1 MVNLIEFILG
11 GAPQLTNWIGKI
23 IYWMYEGI
31 GNFGWTVVVFTIALK
46 LLLSPLDFWQK
57 AVTRKNN
64 KALKRM
70 KPELEKLKKNF
81 GGNPQVMQQKQMEL
95 YKKEGYSML
104 GSCLPTLLTL
114 AIFFVVFS
122 GFNAAVRYE
131 NQVLLHNLA
140 ETYRV
145 EIIDANIE
153 DIDQMDTIMLNAY
166 NEGKGNQ
173 KWLWVENVF
182 MPDSWADVVPSLD
195 TYVGTG
201 LGKLNSKLPDNA
213 NFVVPSKY
221 QGSVYNA
228 LLEPAMRV
236 YNKTKFFDL
245 KHWNGYL
252 ILPLLSVI
260 LSLVS
265 NKLMKG
271 SQPEQPPQYDKDGKE
286 VNTANTMKYMTL
298 MMPVM
303 IGVFAVFYSAAF
315 SIYMFTNSLITVL
328 FNLGYN
334 VVTGKIDKKEEEMLL
349 RNTFKR

>member
-1 MVNLIEFILG
+1 MADLIAIFIN
-11 GAPQLTNWIGKI
+11 APELTNPIGKL

-64 KALKRM
+64 KALKHM
-70 KPELEKLKKNF
+70 KPELDALKKKF
-81 GGNPQVMQQKQMEL
+81 GANPQIMQQKQMEL

-114 AIFFVVFS
+114 VLFLVVFT

-131 NQVLLHNLA
+131 NQMLVNNLA
-140 ETYRV
+140 EHYRT
-145 EIIDANIE
+145 EIIGGG
-153 DIDQMDTIMLNAY
+153 IDDVDEIDGIMLEKY
-166 NEGKGNQ
+166 NEYKVNQ

-201 LGKLNSKLPDNA
+201 LGKLNSRLPENA
-213 NFVVPSKY
+213 NFPVPAKY
-221 QGSVYNA
+221 EGSVYNA
-228 LLEPAMRV
+228 LLGPAIQV
-236 YNKTKFFDL
+236 YNKTKFFDFAA
-245 KHWNGYL
+245 WNGYL
-252 ILPLLSVI
+252 ILPLLSVV

-271 SQPEQPPQYDKDGKE
+271 SQPEQPPQYDKEGKE
-286 VNTANTMKYMTL
+286 VNNANMMKYMTL
-298 MMPVM
+298 IMPLM
-303 IGVFAVFYSAAF
+303 IGVFAIFYSAAF

-334 VVTGKIDKKEEEMLL
+334 VITGKKDKAEEEAML
-349 RNTFKR
+349 RNTYKR

>member
-1 MVNLIEFILG
+1 MVDLIGMLINSAPELTNLI
-11 GAPQLTNWIGKI
+11 GKL

-31 GNFGWTVVVFTIALK
+31 GNFGWTVVVFTIVLK
-46 LLLSPLDFWQK
+46 TILSPLDFWQK

-64 KALKRM
+64 RAMKRM
-70 KPELEKLKKNF
+70 KPEIEKLKKVH
-81 GGNPQVMQQKQMEL
+81 GSNPQVMQQKQMEL
-95 YKKEGYSML
+95 YKKEGYSLM

-114 AIFFVVFS
+114 VIFFVVFS

-131 NQVLLHNLA
+131 NQLLVHNLA

-145 EIIDANIE
+145 EIVEGGVTDVDE
-153 DIDQMDTIMLNAY
+153 MDSIMLSEY
-166 NEGKGNQ
+166 NEYKANQ

-182 MPDSWADVVPSLD
+182 MPDSWSDTVPSLD

-201 LGKLNSKLPDNA
+201 LGKLNAELPEA
-213 NFVVPSKY
+213 NFPVPAKY
-221 QGSVYNA
+221 EGSVYNA
-228 LLEPAMRV
+228 LLTPAMEV

-245 KHWNGYL
+245 NNWNGYL
-252 ILPLLSVI
+252 ILPLLSVV

-271 SQPEQPPQYDKDGKE
+271 SQPEQPPQYDREGKE
-286 VNTANTMKYMTL
+286 VNTGNTMKYMTL
-298 MMPVM
+298 LMPVM

-315 SIYMFTNSLITVL
+315 AIYMFTNSLITVL

-334 VVTGKIDKKEEEMLL
+334 LITGKKDKLEEEKMLA
-349 RNTFKR
+349 NTYKR

>member
-1 MVNLIEFILG
+1 MVDLIGLLMSA
-11 GAPQLTNWIGKI
+11 APTLTNPIGKI

-46 LLLSPLDFWQK
+46 LVLSPLDFWQK

-70 KPELEKLKKNF
+70 KPELEKLKKTF
-81 GGNPQVMQQKQMEL
+81 GANQQVMQQKQMEL

-104 GSCLPTLLTL
+104 GSCLPTLITL
-114 AIFFVVFS
+114 LMFFVIFG
-122 GFNAAVRYE
+122 GFNAAVKYE
-131 NQVLLHNLA
+131 NQMLVYNLA
-140 ETYRV
+140 EVYQV
-145 EIIDANIE
+145 EVIDAGIT
-153 DIDQMDTIMLNAY
+153 DVDTMDEIMLDAY
-166 NEGKGNQ
+166 NKSKVNQ

-182 MPDSWADVVPSLD
+182 MADSWADVVPSVD
-195 TYVGTG
+195 TYVGSG
-201 LGKLNSKLPDNA
+201 LGKLNARLPENA
-213 NFVVPSKY
+213 NFPVPSKY
-221 QGSVYNA
+221 EGSVYNA
-228 LLEPAMRV
+228 LLGPAIQV

-252 ILPLLSVI
+252 ILPLLSVV
-260 LSLVS
+260 LSLLS

-271 SQPEQPPQYDKDGKE
+271 SQPEQPPQYDAQGKE
-286 VNTANTMKYMTL
+286 VNTANSMKYMTML
-298 MMPVM
+298 MPVM

-334 VVTGKIDKKEEEMLL
+334 VITGKVDKKEEEMVL
-349 RNTFKR
+349 RTTFKR